1 MLSRPLDHSFT
12 TPYPPY
18 SQFGFGWGKVV
29 IGANELVNP
38 LPRYAKNLSHLGGAD
53 EGIWHKRKL
62 ANTCDLAT
70 FNIY

>member
-29 IGANELVNP
+29 IGANQLVNP
-38 LPRYAKNLSHLGGAD
+38 LPRHAQDLSYLSGAD
-53 EGIWHKRKL
+53 EVIWHETNL
-62 ANTCDLAT
+62 ANTCYLASVC
-70 FNIY
+70 IY